1 MKQRYIYIDYL
12 KIIGLFL
19 VILAH
24 VSPPLFINQLRSCD
38 VPLLVIV
45 SGYLASC
52 TYSGGGN
59 QRGIK
64 EYLWK
69 RFKRLA
75 IPAWIFCCIFL
86 PIRIVFYNVPTFD
99 ELIKEFTFQRDSD
112 MLGFMWVIWVYLVCA
127 CMIPFIS
134 NIKINKKSVSIIMA
148 IYVCFELLSKTK
160 LPENRFM
167 YMSIFT
173 IIPYG
178 CMALLGYNLSKIKKT
193 IYWIIGSFSV
203 FVVIAIGLYLHHGVY
218 VQTDAYKYP
227 AQLYYLSFAVGVSI
241 YLYSFLR
248 NKHLPTNKMLSFISS
263 SSLWIYLWHI
273 LALYAVKM
281 FIPDDDKWLFQYVLI
296 IIIAI
301 SITYIQNIII
311 DSLIHKFKIKWLNV
325 FKG

>member
-19 VILAH
+19 AILAH

-112 MLGFMWVIWVYLVCA
+112 MLGFMWVI
-127 CMIPFIS
+127 
-134 NIKINKKSVSIIMA
+134 
-148 IYVCFELLSKTK
+148 
-160 LPENRFM
+160 
-167 YMSIFT
+167 
-173 IIPYG
+173 
-178 CMALLGYNLSKIKKT
+178 
-193 IYWIIGSFSV
+193 
-203 FVVIAIGLYLHHGVY
+203 
-218 VQTDAYKYP
+218 
-227 AQLYYLSFAVGVSI
+227 
-241 YLYSFLR
+241 
-248 NKHLPTNKMLSFISS
+248 
-263 SSLWIYLWHI
+263 
-273 LALYAVKM
+273 
-281 FIPDDDKWLFQYVLI
+281 
-296 IIIAI
+296 
-301 SITYIQNIII
+301 
-311 DSLIHKFKIKWLNV
+311 
-325 FKG
+325 

>member
-1 MKQRYIYIDYL
+1 
-12 KIIGLFL
+12 
-19 VILAH
+19 
-24 VSPPLFINQLRSCD
+24 
-38 VPLLVIV
+38 
-45 SGYLASC
+45 
-52 TYSGGGN
+52 
-59 QRGIK
+59 
-64 EYLWK
+64 
-69 RFKRLA
+69 
-75 IPAWIFCCIFL
+75 
-86 PIRIVFYNVPTFD
+86 
-99 ELIKEFTFQRDSD
+99 

-134 NIKINKKSVSIIMA
+134 NIKINKKSVSIIIA
-148 IYVCFELLSKTK
+148 IYVCFELFSKTK